1 MSRNSNSCLSFSTS
15 VVRISPVN
23 RDRTPPSPINP
34 ETMSVGNLGTRPV
47 LAYSMK
53 MGTNMISVRI
63 NKNKLSPPKKL
74 IGL

>member
-1 MSRNSNSCLSFSTS
+1 MSLNSNSCLSFSTS
-15 VVRISPVN
+15 VVRINPVK
-23 RDRTPPSPINP
+23 RDKTPPSPMNP

-53 MGTNMISVRI
+53 IGMNMISVRM
-63 NKNKLSPPKKL
+63 NRSTLKPPKKL